1 MKSLFTTLLLI
12 SSLNAFALTNT
23 QVNDLY
29 ESGKYIEK
37 SFSEVNLP
45 AAQKA
50 KIIKKM
56 KAIAEELANIWGDTV
71 LEGPYTQLGNSSLDI
86 ESIRVIY
93 KGSKIVGFYG
103 TVRADAA
110 STDSCDYNDEVSE
123 EQADREF
130 NECLQDYKGHIYENF
145 LVNKNGSYIKE
156 FSEPADFQD

>member
-1 MKSLFTTLLLI
+1 MKTLFATLLLI
-12 SSLNAFALTNT
+12 SSINAFALTNA
-23 QVNDLY
+23 QVNALY
-29 ESGKYIEK
+29 ESGNYNEK

-56 KAIAEELANIWGDTV
+56 EAVAEELVNIWGDTV
-71 LEGPYTQLGNSSLDI
+71 LEGPYAQLGDSSLDL
-86 ESIRVIY
+86 ESIRAIY
-93 KGSKIVGFYG
+93 KGSELVGFYA

-110 STDSCDYNDEVSE
+110 FTDSCDYNDEVSE

-130 NECLQDYKGHIYENF
+130 NECLQDYKGYIYENF
-145 LVNKNGSYIKE
+145 LVNKNGSYIEE